1 MSPSGSCANMV
12 SAMDTRAA
20 LPKMTLLQRL
30 VAALTGRRP
39 KQVLV
44 LVATTRGTR
53 AVPMDVR

>member
-1 MSPSGSCANMV
+1 MV
-12 SAMDTRAA
+12 SLMNARAA
-20 LPKMTLLQRL
+20 HPEMTTFQRL

-53 AVPMDVR
+53 AVPMDLR

>member
-1 MSPSGSCANMV
+1 MV

-20 LPKMTLLQRL
+20 LPKMTFLQRL
-30 VAALTGRRP
+30 LAALTGRRP

-53 AVPMDVR
+53 AVPMDIR

>member
-1 MSPSGSCANMV
+1 MSPSGWGATMV

-20 LPKMTLLQRL
+20 LPKMTPLQRL
-30 VAALTGRRP
+30 LAALTGRRP